1 MQPSPEEVYLEALKG
16 KAPPPPPEIGTKGI
30 SRRSFLAHH
39 DAHPFALDV
48 LLLKTFGPQ
57 YYDWEWETI
66 RAELQRMFST
76 TVSELNFNK
85 IEAMRTLHRAP
96 DAPWSAWEV
105 FEKIGQAVNN
115 NIPLFDRM
123 QRCSI
128 EQCWHAARVL
138 RMVRR
143 KKFRGDVPRYVAAV
157 FFDEGVMYCPKDL
170 SFAREHVPQDP
181 ALIKAYNGHR
191 AGDTVPETVVGVQL
205 DKLLVAKQ
213 YVEMR
218 DSQLRQQLA
227 LVKEVPSTV

>member
-85 IEAMRTLHRAP
+85 IEAMRTLHLSDRV
-96 DAPWSAWEV
+96 WRAWEV
-105 FEKIGQAVNN
+105 FEKVVQALNN

-123 QRCSI
+123 QKCSLA
-128 EQCWHAARVL
+128 QLWNGARIMG
-138 RMVRR
+138 MVRR
-143 KKFRGDVPRYVAAV
+143 EKFAGDVPRYVAAV
-157 FFDEGVMYCPKDL
+157 FLDDSVQYCPEPL
-170 SFAREHVPQDP
+170 AFAAPLVPQDAEVSRAFRSFDGKR
-181 ALIKAYNGHR
+181 ALAETAVDVQVAKLHVAKAY
-191 AGDTVPETVVGVQL
+191 A
-205 DKLLVAKQ
+205 
-213 YVEMR
+213 EMR

-227 LVKEVPSTV
+227 LIKEAPAEL